1 MYYLSRSSLLY
12 AILYFFF
19 YKHKII
25 LHVMCYVEDL
35 HSNKYLLDSRI
46 CGNIYGFK
54 LGISTKKKNCNI
66 SILTILLRYFSLQR
80 KMKINKMKN
89 EKRFAVIQQCLFCC
103 ISIQCLCPFSNNQH
117 RKRKKNK

>member
-54 LGISTKKKNCNI
+54 LGISTKKKK
-66 SILTILLRYFSLQR
+66 LQYFNTDYSSSLFLSA
-80 KMKINKMKN
+80 KKDENK
-89 EKRFAVIQQCLFCC
+89 
-103 ISIQCLCPFSNNQH
+103 
-117 RKRKKNK
+117 